1 MATEIKGLKIS
12 QIPEITKLT
21 GTEMIPCE
29 YGGTNGKFNAS
40 KLANYITEN
49 LDPYDP
55 DGKLAQLENKVN
67 NISGDVNNLETN
79 ITNLGSDIDGLE
91 SKVTQNTKDIS
102 SNTTKITNNTNN
114 ISDLNDSIGNLDQRV
129 TKNTNDIAN
138 IKIATGDV
146 SDITDELNKL
156 KTRVSTNETNIGTN
170 TSNISKNTNSIN
182 QANTKIEQLGDTC
195 DDLNTAITAI
205 NNSKGAAGGLASLGS
220 DGKVPSSQLPTL
232 GGDSKQEVFMYASK
246 SSFPTSG
253 IDQTAL
259 YIAKD
264 DNKVYRY
271 SGSAWIEVSPTTE
284 SDPDVKFY
292 NSKGAFPSTGT
303 QNIIYVDKTTNK
315 IYMWDGS
322 AYTELAGSTATD
334 EIKFYDAKSGFPTTG
349 DTEVLYVDKATNKI
363 YRWNGS
369 AYTEIAASSGSSS
382 GGSDDVYKLDI
393 TDFLTTIQGSITSSA
408 VTELIQAIKAGKS
421 IRGVSEYG
429 VFKTDCCVTAILDDT
444 TALDGVKCN
453 YIYLSIYLQSD
464 SGFNDGSTEI
474 YNVNIVGYKNT
485 WSRDKNI
492 PWELITYRDLVNKIE
507 LTNLVPGKKYAIT
520 DYACTY
526 WRPIN
531 LNTMLVTEDV
541 SDDFTMI
548 ICTATTISRISPD
561 VQIIRESSRVPI
573 IEAKYSL
580 DADFCGWTKGITQAQ
595 GFRGVIY
602 HLKDA
607 NNNEAYYDFKHVKFR
622 RWGISDITANITA
635 DTGSNINVTP
645 YRCFL
650 NSNSRALSDNRQFC
664 GCGDPIEN
672 TLIPAIFNG
681 KWRCGGETTPRFPTL
696 KTNSGIAQPLTP
708 YHDDYITSSI
718 KPYQDTNYISDRYL
732 SWQTDMFAEN
742 GLSNGYVSSATWMG
756 GLSNVT
762 VLTERYV
769 DSYTFGVSIGSSDPE
784 EADASELSSSGYYYV
799 KGNVFKTPAMEYSE
813 MQLPN
818 TVIRFSRTAIDRVT
832 GTNKSRIQ
840 DNIFWGGVK
849 NNTFLLVKPNSST
862 GRANIERNEFGI
874 GGDTF
879 ESNLIIAIGGIVA
892 SRIQLFRHNY
902 VCGRLSDFQ
911 VSNALYNVLFG
922 YYSYTRGTSMNRNL
936 LFGNDYYVKTTSD
949 TSYKNSYDGEYWYSN
964 TIKDNFY
971 ANIMGPFQYGDF
983 KPHVNSN
990 LVKAVYNKGARF
1002 DSSNQLCSY
1011 DAIQWGT
1018 TIGYGVGQGIYF
1030 GKMIHSTI
1038 PSAAFIGVS
1047 GENTTSVN
1055 GVEMMDPNKA
1065 SKALPMLTEV
1075 DLVSSYPANPHTMI
1089 DTITSMTHY
1098 PTTKSRHVIYC
1109 DSSNVWHLT
1118 NWYNVLSGT
1127 STQALAVDEVEEQ
1140 GMSVEDF
1147 AKQQPLYPDVEMYD
1161 WEAE

>member
-21 GTEMIPCE
+21 GNEMIPCE
-29 YGGTNGKFNAS
+29 LSGTNGKFNAS

-55 DGKLAQLENKVN
+55 DGKISQLENKVN
-67 NISGDVNNLETN
+67 TINGDINNLETN
-79 ITNLGSDIDGLE
+79 ITNLSSDLDGLE
-91 SKVTQNTKDIS
+91 SKVTQNTNNIS
-102 SNTTKITNNTNN
+102 SNTSKITSNTNS

-146 SDITDELNKL
+146 ENITNELNKL
-156 KTRVSTNETNIGTN
+156 KTRVSTNETNISSN
-170 TSNISKNTNSIN
+170 TADIN
-182 QANTKIEQLGDTC
+182 EANTE
-195 DDLNTAITAI
+195 ITNI
-205 NNSKGAAGGLASLGS
+205 KNSKGVAGGLASLGS
-220 DGKVPSSQLPTL
+220 DGKVPSSQLPNL

-246 SSFPTSG
+246 SSFPTSS
-253 IDQTAL
+253 IDQAAI

-264 DNKVYRY
+264 DNRVYRY
-271 SGSAWIEVSPTTE
+271 SGSAWIEVSP
-284 SDPDVKFY
+284 
-292 NSKGAFPSTGT
+292 ST
-303 QNIIYVDKTTNK
+303 
-315 IYMWDGS
+315 
-322 AYTELAGSTATD
+322 AATD
-334 EIKFYDAKSGFPTTG
+334 EIKFYDAKSGFPATG

-369 AYTEIAASSGSSS
+369 AYTEIAASSGSST
-382 GGSDDVYKLDI
+382 GGSDDVYAFDVSSMI
-393 TDFLTTIQGSITSSA
+393 IQNVTSGSIDSSV
-408 VTELIQAIKAGKS
+408 VTELTNAIESGKS
-421 IRGVSEYG
+421 IRGVCKYG
-429 VFKTDCCVTAILDDT
+429 VFDVNITI
-444 TALDGVKCN
+444 TALKSNSDN
-453 YIYLSIYLQSD
+453 HIYLNVDIPGG
-464 SGFNDGSTEI
+464 SGYAGVNSVT
-474 YNVNIVGYKNT
+474 YNIDIHTIKNT
-485 WSRDKNI
+485 WARTTVNVYQEVTYSQIISKISYNN
-492 PWELITYRDLVNKIE
+492 LIV
-507 LTNLVPGKKYAIT
+507 GQKYAIT
-520 DYACTY
+520 DYACVY
-526 WRPIN
+526 WKPIN
-531 LNTMLVTEDV
+531 LNTVLATEDA
-541 SDDFTMI
+541 SDFTHI
-548 ICTATTISRISPD
+548 ICTATSKNTIGPN

-580 DADFCGWTKGITQAQ
+580 DAGFCGWTKGITKDQ
-595 GFRGVIY
+595 GFKGVIY
-602 HLKDA
+602 HLRDA

-622 RWGISDITANITA
+622 RWGIADITANITA

-650 NSNSRALSDNRQFC
+650 NSNSRTISDNRQFC

-681 KWRCGGETTPRFPTL
+681 TWRCGGETTPRFPTL

-708 YHDDYITSSI
+708 YHADYITNSI
-718 KPYQDTNYISDRYL
+718 KPYQDTNYIGDRYL

-769 DSYTFGVSIGSSDPE
+769 DSYTFGVSIGSTDPE
-784 EADASELSSSGYYYV
+784 EADASELNVSGYYYV

-840 DNIFWGGVK
+840 NNIFWGGVK

-862 GRANIERNEFGI
+862 GRATIERNEFGI

-892 SRIQLFRHNY
+892 ARIQLFRHNY
-902 VCGRLSDFQ
+902 ICGRLSDFQ
-911 VSNALYNVLFG
+911 VSNAIFNVLFG
-922 YYSYTRGTSMNRNL
+922 YYSYMRCTSMNRNL
-936 LFGNDYYVKTTSD
+936 LFGNDFYVKTTSD
-949 TSYKNSYDGEYWYSN
+949 SAYKSSYDGEYWYST

-983 KPHVNSN
+983 KPHFNSN
-990 LVKAVYNKGARF
+990 LVKAVYNKGAYF

-1011 DAIQWGT
+1011 DAVQWGS
-1018 TIGYGVGQGIYF
+1018 TIGYSVGQGIYF
-1030 GKMIHSTI
+1030 GKLVHTTI
-1038 PSAAFIGVS
+1038 PSAAFVGVS

-1055 GVEMMDPNKA
+1055 GIEMMDPAKA
-1065 SKALPMLTEV
+1065 SKTMPMLTEV
-1075 DLVSSYPANPHTMI
+1075 DVVSSYPANPHTMI
-1089 DTITSMTHY
+1089 DSITSVEHY
-1098 PTTKSRHVIYC
+1098 PSTKSRHLVYC

-1118 NWYNVLSGT
+1118 NWYNLLNGVSA
-1127 STQALAVDEVEEQ
+1127 QALAVDEVEEQ

-1147 AKQQPLYPDVEMYD
+1147 AKQQPLYPDIEMYD
-1161 WEAE
+1161 WDAE

>member
-12 QIPEITKLT
+12 QIPEVTKLT
-21 GTEMIPCE
+21 GNEMIPYE

-79 ITNLGSDIDGLE
+79 ITNLGSDLDGLE
-91 SKVTQNTKDIS
+91 SKVNQNTTNIS
-102 SNTTKITNNTNN
+102 NNTTKITNNTNS

-156 KTRVSTNETNIGTN
+156 KTRVSTNETNISSN
-170 TSNISKNTNSIN
+170 TTDIN
-182 QANTKIEQLGDTC
+182 EANTKIEQLGDVC
-195 DDLNTAITAI
+195 DGLNTEITNI
-205 NNSKGAAGGLASLGS
+205 KNSKGAAGGLASLGS
-220 DGKVPSSQLPTL
+220 DGKVPSSQLPNL
-232 GGDSKQEVFMYASK
+232 GGDGKQEVYMYASK
-246 SSFPTSG
+246 SSFPTSS
-253 IDQTAL
+253 IDQAAL

-271 SGSAWIEVSPTTE
+271 SGSAWVEVSPTVE
-284 SDPDVKFY
+284 SDSEVKFY
-292 NSKGAFPSTGT
+292 S
-303 QNIIYVDKTTNK
+303 
-315 IYMWDGS
+315 
-322 AYTELAGSTATD
+322 
-334 EIKFYDAKSGFPTTG
+334 AKSGFPSVG
-349 DTEVLYVDKATNKI
+349 DSEVLYVDKAANKI
-363 YRWNGS
+363 YRWDGS
-369 AYTEIAASSGSSS
+369 AYAEIAASSGSSVDS
-382 GGSDDVYKLDI
+382 GSDDVYKLDI
-393 TDFLTTIQGSITSSA
+393 TDFLNTIQGSITSS
-408 VTELIQAIKAGKS
+408 VITELIQAIKAGKS

-429 VFKTDCCVTAILDDT
+429 VFKTDCSVTAILDDT
-444 TALDGVKCN
+444 TAIDGVTCN
-453 YIYLSIYLQSD
+453 YIYLTIYLQSD

-474 YNVNIVGYKNT
+474 YNVDIVGYKNT
-485 WSRDKNI
+485 WSRKKNI
-492 PWELITYRDLVNKIE
+492 PYELVTYAQLINKIN
-507 LTNLVPGKKYAIT
+507 LTSLIPGRKYAIT
-520 DYACTY
+520 DYVCVY
-526 WRPIN
+526 WKPIN
-531 LNTMLVTEDV
+531 LNTVLATEDA
-541 SDDFTMI
+541 SDFTQI
-548 ICTATTISRISPD
+548 ICTATTISSISPD
-561 VQIIRESSRVPI
+561 VEIVRESSRVPI

-580 DADFCGWTKGITQAQ
+580 DASFCGWTKGITQAQ
-595 GFRGVIY
+595 GFKGVIY

-622 RWGISDITANITA
+622 RWGIADITANLIV

-650 NSNSRALSDNRQFC
+650 NPNSRTLSDNRQFC

-681 KWRCGGETTPRFPTL
+681 KWRCGGETSPRFPTL
-696 KTNSGIAQPLTP
+696 ETNSGIAHPLTP
-708 YHDDYITSSI
+708 YHDDYITNSI
-718 KPYQDTNYISDRYL
+718 KPYQNTSYIGDRYL

-756 GLSNVT
+756 GLSDVT

-784 EADASELSSSGYYYV
+784 EADASELNASGYYYV

-862 GRANIERNEFGI
+862 GRATIERNEFGI

-892 SRIQLFRHNY
+892 ARIQLFRHNY
-902 VCGRLSDFQ
+902 VCGRLSDFK
-911 VSNALYNVLFG
+911 VSNATYNVFFG
-922 YYSYTRGTSMNRNL
+922 YYSYMRADSMNRNL
-936 LFGNDYYVKTTSD
+936 LFGNDTYVKTTSD
-949 TSYKNSYDGEYWYSN
+949 SAYRSSYDGEYWYST

-983 KPHVNSN
+983 KPHFNSN
-990 LVKAVYNKGARF
+990 LVKAVYNKGACF
-1002 DSSNQLCSY
+1002 ESSNQLCSY
-1011 DAIQWGT
+1011 DALQWGT

-1030 GKMIHSTI
+1030 GRLIHTTI
-1038 PSAAFIGVS
+1038 PSGAFT
-1047 GENTTSVN
+1047 GENTRN
-1055 GVEMMDPNKA
+1055 IAGVETIDPAKA

-1075 DLVSSYPANPHTMI
+1075 DVVSSYPARFNTMI
-1089 DTITSMTHY
+1089 DSITSVEHY
-1098 PTTKSRHVIYC
+1098 PSTKSRHLVYC
-1109 DSSNVWHLT
+1109 DSGNVWHLT
-1118 NWYNVLSGT
+1118 NWYNVLSGV
-1127 STQALAVDEVEEQ
+1127 STQALAINEVEEQ
-1140 GMSVEDF
+1140 GMSVEDY
-1147 AKQQPLYPDVEMYD
+1147 AKMQPLYADLPEDNWD
-1161 WEAE
+1161 AE

>member
-12 QIPEITKLT
+12 QIPEVTKLT
-21 GTEMIPCE
+21 GNEMIPCE

-55 DGKLAQLENKVN
+55 DGKISKLEKQVN
-67 NISGDVNNLETN
+67 NISGDVSNLENN
-79 ITNLGSDIDGLE
+79 ITNLGSDLDGLE
-91 SKVTQNTKDIS
+91 SKVNQNT
-102 SNTTKITNNTNN
+102 
-114 ISDLNDSIGNLDQRV
+114 
-129 TKNTNDIAN
+129 
-138 IKIATGDV
+138 
-146 SDITDELNKL
+146 
-156 KTRVSTNETNIGTN
+156 TNIGANTTN
-170 TSNISKNTNSIN
+170 IAKNTNSIT
-182 QANTKIEQLGDTC
+182 QANTDIEQLGDVC
-195 DDLNTAITAI
+195 DGLNTEITNI
-205 NNSKGAAGGLASLGS
+205 KNSKGAAGGLASLGS
-220 DGKVPSSQLPTL
+220 DGKVPSSQLPDMS
-232 GGDSKQEVFMYASK
+232 GDGTQEIFVYKYKSYFPQPSEASANALYIAEDTNRIYRCDKTAMHSGYVQLYTPQLFLYDSFSDFPTESEAIVNNYWYNLFVAKDTNKMYRFDPSLTDHWIELAPSNDNNSGVSFYTNK
-246 SSFPTSG
+246 ASFPTSG
-253 IDQTAL
+253 DSEIL
-259 YIAKD
+259 YI
-264 DNKVYRY
+264 
-271 SGSAWIEVSPTTE
+271 
-284 SDPDVKFY
+284 
-292 NSKGAFPSTGT
+292 
-303 QNIIYVDKTTNK
+303 DKT
-315 IYMWDGS
+315 
-322 AYTELAGSTATD
+322 A
-334 EIKFYDAKSGFPTTG
+334 
-349 DTEVLYVDKATNKI
+349 NKI
-363 YRWNGS
+363 YRWTGS
-369 AYTEIAASSGSSS
+369 AYAEIAASSGSST

-393 TDFLTTIQGSITSSA
+393 TDFLNTADSGTLDSS
-408 VTELIQAIKAGKS
+408 VTTEL
-421 IRGVSEYG
+421 
-429 VFKTDCCVTAILDDT
+429 VTAIQAGKTIRGTCFYYNVTNYDVVI
-444 TALDGVKCN
+444 TATYNGVSDN
-453 YIYLSIYLQSD
+453 LIYLNITLPPGSVFNGTNAYSFNIEIKTTTNKWTRYKRMGYEEITFARLSSNI
-464 SGFNDGSTEI
+464 SGSLL
-474 YNVNIVGYKNT
+474 
-485 WSRDKNI
+485 I
-492 PWELITYRDLVNKIE
+492 P
-507 LTNLVPGKKYAIT
+507 GQKYAIT

-531 LNTMLVTEDV
+531 LNTVLVTEDV
-541 SDDFTMI
+541 SDDFTHI
-548 ICTATTISRISPD
+548 ICTAVSSNAIDPN

-573 IEAKYSL
+573 VEAKYSL
-580 DADFCGWTKGITQAQ
+580 DANFCGWTKGITQDQ

-622 RWGISDITANITA
+622 RWGIADITANITA

-650 NSNSRALSDNRQFC
+650 NSNSRTIGDSRQFC

-681 KWRCGGETTPRFPTL
+681 KWRCGGEDSPRFPTL

-708 YHDDYITSSI
+708 YHDDYIINSI
-718 KPYQDTNYISDRYL
+718 KPYQNTSYIGDRYL

-784 EADASELSSSGYYYV
+784 EADASELNASGYYYV

-862 GRANIERNEFGI
+862 GRATIERNEFGI

-892 SRIQLFRHNY
+892 ARIQLFRHNY

-911 VSNALYNVLFG
+911 VSNAIYNVFFG
-922 YYSYTRGTSMNRNL
+922 YYSYMRANSMNRNL
-936 LFGNDYYVKTTSD
+936 LFGNDTYVKTTSD
-949 TSYKNSYDGEYWYSN
+949 SAYRSSYDGEYWYST

-983 KPHVNSN
+983 KPHFNSN
-990 LVKAVYNKGARF
+990 LVKAVYNKGAYF
-1002 DSSNQLCSY
+1002 ESSNQLCSY
-1011 DAIQWGT
+1011 DAVQWGS

-1030 GKMIHSTI
+1030 GRLIHTTI
-1038 PSAAFIGVS
+1038 PSAAFVGVS
-1047 GENTTSVN
+1047 GENTTN
-1055 GVEMMDPNKA
+1055 IAGVEVMDPAKA

-1075 DLVSSYPANPHTMI
+1075 DVVSSYPARFDTMI
-1089 DTITSMTHY
+1089 DSITSVEHY
-1098 PTTKSRHVIYC
+1098 PSTKSRHLVYC

-1118 NWYNVLSGT
+1118 NWYNVLSGV
-1127 STQALAVDEVEEQ
+1127 STQALAIDEVEEQ
-1140 GMSVEDF
+1140 GMSVEDY
-1147 AKQQPLYPDVEMYD
+1147 AKMQPLYADLPEDNWD
-1161 WEAE
+1161 AE

>member
-12 QIPEITKLT
+12 QIPEVTKLT
-21 GTEMIPCE
+21 GNEMIPCE
-29 YGGTNGKFNAS
+29 YGGTNSKFNAS

-55 DGKLAQLENKVN
+55 DGKIAQLENKVN

-79 ITNLGSDIDGLE
+79 ITNLGSDLDGLE
-91 SKVTQNTKDIS
+91 SKVN
-102 SNTTKITNNTNN
+102 
-114 ISDLNDSIGNLDQRV
+114 
-129 TKNTNDIAN
+129 
-138 IKIATGDV
+138 KIATGDV
-146 SDITDELNKL
+146 EDITNELNKL
-156 KTRVSTNETNIGTN
+156 KTRVSTNETNISSN
-170 TSNISKNTNSIN
+170 TTDIN
-182 QANTKIEQLGDTC
+182 EANTE
-195 DDLNTAITAI
+195 ITNI
-205 NNSKGAAGGLASLGS
+205 KNSKGAAGGLASLDS
-220 DGKVPSSQLPTL
+220 DGKVPSSQLPNL

-246 SSFPTSG
+246 SSFPTSS
-253 IDQTAL
+253 IDQAAL

-271 SGSAWIEVSPTTE
+271 SGSAWIEVSPTVE
-284 SDPDVKFY
+284 SDPAVKFY
-292 NSKGAFPSTGT
+292 NSKNSFPSTGT

-315 IYMWDGS
+315 IYMWNGS
-322 AYTELAGSTATD
+322 AYVELSDSVATD
-334 EIKFYDAKSGFPTTG
+334 EVKFYNAKSGFPTTG

-369 AYTEIAASSGSSS
+369 AYAEIAASSGSST

-393 TDFLTTIQGSITSSA
+393 TDFLNTADSGTLDSS
-408 VTELIQAIKAGKS
+408 VTTEL
-421 IRGVSEYG
+421 
-429 VFKTDCCVTAILDDT
+429 VTAIQAGKTIRGTCFYYNVTNYDVVI
-444 TALDGVKCN
+444 TATYDGVSSN
-453 YIYLSIYLQSD
+453 FIYLNITLPPGSVFNGTNAYSFNIEIKTTTNEWTRYKRMGYEEITFARLSSNI
-464 SGFNDGSTEI
+464 SGSLL
-474 YNVNIVGYKNT
+474 
-485 WSRDKNI
+485 I
-492 PWELITYRDLVNKIE
+492 P
-507 LTNLVPGKKYAIT
+507 GQKYAIT

-531 LNTMLVTEDV
+531 LNTVLVTEDV
-541 SDDFTMI
+541 SDDFTHI
-548 ICTATTISRISPD
+548 ICTAVSSNAIDPN

-573 IEAKYSL
+573 VEAKYSL
-580 DADFCGWTKGITQAQ
+580 DANFCGWTKGITQAQ

-622 RWGISDITANITA
+622 RWGIADITANITA

-650 NSNSRALSDNRQFC
+650 NSNSRTIGDSRQFC

-681 KWRCGGETTPRFPTL
+681 KWRCGGEDSPRFPTL

-708 YHDDYITSSI
+708 YHDDYIINSI
-718 KPYQDTNYISDRYL
+718 KPYQNTSYIGDRYL
-732 SWQTDMFAEN
+732 SWQTNMFAEN

-784 EADASELSSSGYYYV
+784 EADASELNASGYYYV

-862 GRANIERNEFGI
+862 GRATIERNEFGI

-879 ESNLIIAIGGIVA
+879 ESNLIIAIGGIVTA
-892 SRIQLFRHNY
+892 RIQLFRHNY

-911 VSNALYNVLFG
+911 VSNAIYNVFFG
-922 YYSYTRGTSMNRNL
+922 YYSYIRANSMNRNL
-936 LFGNDYYVKTTSD
+936 LFGNDTYVKTTSD
-949 TSYKNSYDGEYWYSN
+949 SAYRSSYDGEYWYST

-971 ANIMGPFQYGDF
+971 TNIMGPFQYGDF
-983 KPHVNSN
+983 KPHFNSN
-990 LVKAVYNKGARF
+990 LVKAVYNKGAYVE
-1002 DSSNQLCSY
+1002 SSNQLCSY
-1011 DAIQWGT
+1011 DAIQWGSR
-1018 TIGYGVGQGIYF
+1018 IGYGVGQGIYF
-1030 GKMIHSTI
+1030 GRLIHTI
-1038 PSAAFIGVS
+1038 LPSAAFVGVS
-1047 GENTTSVN
+1047 GENTTSIN
-1055 GVEMMDPNKA
+1055 GIEMMNPANA

-1075 DLVSSYPANPHTMI
+1075 DVVSSYPATPHTMI
-1089 DTITSMTHY
+1089 NSITSVEHY
-1098 PTTKSRHVIYC
+1098 PSTKSRHLVYC

-1118 NWYNVLSGT
+1118 NWYNLLSGV

-1161 WEAE
+1161 WDAE